1 MWGWESKLPSG
12 IAFGRSRDL
21 IASLAVFTQSYLFS
35 LPPLCPVSRQSGPL
49 HLCILWNLGWV
60 ACWCPDF
67 SPLVLDSEAWF
78 CQLIYHWSA
87 GFSAPSTTVVISQS
101 CDSLSHGYGRVLT
114 GSKLKC
120 AYWSCHLSLGDSQ
133 VSFNHCSGKI
143 TGN

>member
-1 MWGWESKLPSG
+1 MWGWESQLPSG

-120 AYWSCHLSLGDSQ
+120 AYLSCHLSLGDSQ

-143 TGN
+143 PGN

>member
-1 MWGWESKLPSG
+1 MWGWESQLPSG

-120 AYWSCHLSLGDSQ
+120 AYLSCHLSLGDSQ

>member
-120 AYWSCHLSLGDSQ
+120 AYLSCHLSLGDSQ